1 MGGSGEGEVDVRGA
15 AEGFEEEGDAGEGFG
30 GGEVEGLEGGLFV
43 EEEGARDGELGPG
56 VEDFGG
62 LDGGVLGWGVGW
74 RVGGEELEAREG
86 WR

>member
-1 MGGSGEGEVDVRGA
+1 MEVGGA

-30 GGEVEGLEGGLFV
+30 GGEVLGLQGGLFV

-62 LDGGVLGWGVGW
+62 LEGGVSGGWEKS
-74 RVGGEELEAREG
+74 RVVARVSEVVL
-86 WR
+86 

>member
-1 MGGSGEGEVDVRGA
+1 MGAGGEGEVDVGGA

-30 GGEVEGLEGGLFV
+30 GGEVLGLEGGLFA

-62 LDGGVLGWGVGW
+62 LDGGVRDGLG
-74 RVGGEELEAREG
+74 
-86 WR
+86 